1 MATQYYNQPQIS
13 INDQI
18 QLLKSEG
25 LIINDEGKAFHSPPC
40 LKKLQKVGV
49 DVWLYRIKVLVLLQN
64 NSDDYGTYCF

>member
-40 LKKLQKVGV
+40 FKNCKKLEWMFGG
-49 DVWLYRIKVLVLLQN
+49 IE
-64 NSDDYGTYCF
+64 